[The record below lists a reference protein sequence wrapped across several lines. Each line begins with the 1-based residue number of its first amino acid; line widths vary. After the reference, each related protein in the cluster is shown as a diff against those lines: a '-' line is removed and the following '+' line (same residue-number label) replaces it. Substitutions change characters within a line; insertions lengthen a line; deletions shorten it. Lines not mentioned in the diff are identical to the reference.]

1 MTVEDYHDIFRR
13 TTVNFDINDGTWFG
27 DHYLYLNDEDRRNSE
42 GFYSGYDDMTKHEF
56 TLTNTATE
64 AQKVYAAVHTWDD
77 AIYAEDD
84 PDCDIES
91 HAGFV

>member
-13 TTVNFDINDGTWFG
+13 TIVNFDINDGTWFG

-42 GFYSGYDDMTKHEF
+42 GFYSHFDDMTKHEF
-56 TLTNTATE
+56 QLTNTATE
-64 AQKVYAAVHTWDD
+64 AQKVYAAVHTWED
-77 AIYAEDD
+77 AIYSEVD